1 MSDTLADSY
10 KHCCQIARR
19 TAKNFYYSFTGLP
32 PHQFRAMCALY
43 AYMRICDDIGD
54 DESRTVEQR
63 RTDLSH
69 WEDAVQD
76 CLLSGAPTSA
86 LDSMPSVLPAVAD
99 VVARFHVPHAYFFEV
114 IAGMRMDLESNS
126 SPNGVLSCRYQTFE
140 ELQRYCYHVA
150 GVVGLCCI
158 HIWGIRDPRAIEL
171 AIDCGLAMQ
180 LTNILRDVATDADV
194 GRVYLPA
201 EDFVRFGY
209 SPEQLR
215 DRVRNDAFLQLMA
228 FEAAR
233 ARDCYSRSEALA
245 SLIEPIG
252 RPILWAMREIYG
264 GVLKEIE
271 RRDFEVFSQRV
282 SLPVSRK
289 LWVALQAYVKHALT
303 AQHVALVRL
312 IPLAQRIPIG
322 WVIAVLVVLGAISG
336 WKESVVLDVLC
347 RRYGTPVEKAA
358 TMALIGFAGP
368 IGIWLSSILN
378 PNSPQSNGSTD
389 FVRELRLLTRQFGI
403 WIWGVLRFPICGIEI
418 GVLAR
423 SVWDREWYLWP
434 LGFWLL
440 VLASAQATYWIARRR
455 MGD

>member
-54 DESRTVEQR
+54 DESRSVEQR
-63 RTDLSH
+63 RDDLQQ
-69 WEDAVQD
+69 WEDDVRAS
-76 CLLSGAPTSA
+76 LLSGPPTSS
-86 LDSMPSVLPAVAD
+86 LDSPPSVLPALAD
-99 VVARFHVPHAYFFEV
+99 VVARFDIPHAYFFDV
-114 IAGMRMDLESNS
+114 IAGMRMDLEP
-126 SPNGVLSCRYQTFE
+126 SPSADGVLSCRYQTFE
-140 ELQRYCYHVA
+140 QLQRYCYHVA

-201 EDFVRFGY
+201 EDFARFGY

-215 DRVRNDAFLQLMA
+215 GRVRNEAFQQLMA

-233 ARDCYSRSEALA
+233 ARECYARSEELA
-245 SLIEPIG
+245 SLIEPVG

-271 RRDFEVFSQRV
+271 RRDFDGCGC
-282 SLPVSRK
+282 
-289 LWVALQAYVKHALT
+289 T
-303 AQHVALVRL
+303 
-312 IPLAQRIPIG
+312 
-322 WVIAVLVVLGAISG
+322 
-336 WKESVVLDVLC
+336 
-347 RRYGTPVEKAA
+347 RR
-358 TMALIGFAGP
+358 GFA
-368 IGIWLSSILN
+368 
-378 PNSPQSNGSTD
+378 
-389 FVRELRLLTRQFGI
+389 
-403 WIWGVLRFPICGIEI
+403 
-418 GVLAR
+418 
-423 SVWDREWYLWP
+423 
-434 LGFWLL
+434 
-440 VLASAQATYWIARRR
+440 RR
-455 MGD
+455 